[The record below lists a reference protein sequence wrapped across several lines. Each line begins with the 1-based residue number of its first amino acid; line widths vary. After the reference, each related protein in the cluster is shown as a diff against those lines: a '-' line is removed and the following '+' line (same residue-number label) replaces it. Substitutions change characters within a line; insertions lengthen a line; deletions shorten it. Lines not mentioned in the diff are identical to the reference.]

1 MPQRPGH
8 YALIHND
15 ISAENFFYAPGEV
28 QLFDFD
34 QSCYGWSLQH
44 LVNPIYPH
52 YIFPAVS
59 IPGARTADL
68 ALFFRPLVTGC
79 RAEQPLSIEQLRL
92 ANALL
97 QLKES
102 FGYLILHVVRGINC
116 AGGPFSTLG
125 CCALES
131 VSVPKAPFCN
141 LGYDPRLL
149 PPCRRVLSRGGRR
162 EFLRTTGL
170 DRDARRGI
178 ALGCPVSPRIGAFFL
193 TALEPQL
200 ERLGLFSV
208 RYMDDILVLAPTRW
222 TLRAV
227 VKVVN

>member
-15 ISAENFFYAPGEV
+15 ISAGNFFYAPGEV

-79 RAEQPLSIEQLRL
+79 RAEQSLSIEQLRL

-102 FGYLILHVVRGINC
+102 FGYLILNVVRGINC

-131 VSVPKAPFCN
+131 VSIPKAPFCN
-141 LGYDPRLL
+141 LGYDPRSSGR
-149 PPCRRVLSRGGRR
+149 PSRPSSSDRRLEGTGVLCPTCASFMSTSRGKSGPPP
-162 EFLRTTGL
+162 GL
-170 DRDARRGI
+170 VRACNG
-178 ALGCPVSPRIGAFFL
+178 GCSR
-193 TALEPQL
+193 
-200 ERLGLFSV
+200 
-208 RYMDDILVLAPTRW
+208 
-222 TLRAV
+222 
-227 VKVVN
+227 